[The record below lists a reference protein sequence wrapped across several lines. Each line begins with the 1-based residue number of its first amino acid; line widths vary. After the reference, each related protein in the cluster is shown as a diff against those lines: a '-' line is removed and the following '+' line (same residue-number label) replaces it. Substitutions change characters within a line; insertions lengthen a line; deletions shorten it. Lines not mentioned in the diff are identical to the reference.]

1 MCKKGEEEKM
11 RQSNYEIMRDQMQ
24 TEFLKYD
31 QMHMIRKF
39 HLEYDEQYLYM
50 KFVQRRYRISR
61 NSGKVEWSEDEFI
74 HTTAADYNEAMSIF
88 DVLCYSK
95 DNCHLSGRYNRI
107 NNLKGAVRS
116 ANPGSNIYIHY
127 EKFLDHKLDLMSR
140 ACEQL
145 GGVKM
150 GKGEVSY
157 LLDIFDFLPMM
168 IQFWESDE
176 EFPASLQILWDENI
190 IDYVH
195 FETSFFIVDHV
206 LRRICELVKK
216 MEEEN

>member
-1 MCKKGEEEKM
+1 M

-39 HLEYDEQYLYM
+39 HLEYDQQYLYLM
-50 KFVQRRYRISR
+50 FVQRKYRINR

-74 HTTAADYNEAMSIF
+74 HTEVADYNEAMSIF

-95 DNCHLSGRYNRI
+95 DNCHLSGRYSKI
-107 NNLKGAVRS
+107 NNLKGTVQS
-116 ANPGSNIYIHY
+116 ANPGRGLYIHY
-127 EKFLDHKLDLMSR
+127 EKFFDHKLDLMSR

-150 GKGEVSY
+150 GKGNVSY
-157 LLDIFDFLPMM
+157 LLDTFDFLPMM

-176 EFPASLQILWDENI
+176 EFPANLQILWDENI
-190 IDYVH
+190 MDYVH
-195 FETSFFIVDHV
+195 FETSFFIAFHV
-206 LRRICELVKK
+206 LRRICELIEK
-216 MEEEN
+216 MEKEK